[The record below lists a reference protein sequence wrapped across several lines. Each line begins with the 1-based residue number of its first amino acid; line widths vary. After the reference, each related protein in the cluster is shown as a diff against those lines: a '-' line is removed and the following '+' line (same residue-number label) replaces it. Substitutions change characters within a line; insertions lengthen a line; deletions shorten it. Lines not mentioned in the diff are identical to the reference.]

1 MKVWFKNRRAKWR
14 KLKREQQ
21 STKKNLD
28 SVVTSSSVSSHK
40 ETENNDTREFE
51 SIKLD
56 NESEKQSNDLSQ
68 IDLDT
73 SSFAQDMYKP
83 SS

>member
-1 MKVWFKNRRAKWR
+1 M
-14 KLKREQQ
+14 
-21 STKKNLD
+21 
-28 SVVTSSSVSSHK
+28 VTSSSVSSHK